1 MTRERAI
8 QLAKKWSKGLAC
20 SLREGEAEE
29 YHEMFLEMLCDESRP
44 RKLMRHG
51 EWRLFDEAPFGVP
64 YPIQL
69 WACSICGHTIRV
81 DGSRPEEDFCSECG
95 AKMTI
100 KE

>member
-1 MTRERAI
+1 MTKERAI

-29 YHEMFLEMLCDESRP
+29 YHKMFLEMLCDESNP
-44 RKLMRHG
+44 RELMR
-51 EWRLFDEAPFGVP
+51 L
-64 YPIQL
+64 
-69 WACSICGHTIRV
+69 RV
-81 DGSRPEEDFCSECG
+81 DGSRPEEDYCSECG